1 MNFVRGCNKNG
12 SGMNWRNDGTRH
24 RVKLRLW
31 QSLSLLAGKKIVVV
45 ERNRPAHI
53 TASDRSRILRGL
65 PCGKALRRRPLG
77 FDPEHRHPVC
87 EVSAVEIRGPKGHQG
102 RDILQLP
109 RLRQLGGSELR
120 LTRRG
125 SSVIVELPGQLD
137 FEVGSAR
144 LSSGALAALSGVARI
159 LADYRLTIIS
169 VEGHTD
175 DSGNAASNRTLSE
188 QRASAVARQLISQ
201 GVEAERMVVVGHGSD
216 QPVADNSTELGREAN
231 RRVVIR
237 VDALQR

>member
-1 MNFVRGCNKNG
+1 MTLLRQSGGFAVVAGLLLAAAGCSARAPASASGGTGAPASAARRDPAAPVAPADYSSTLAMRRQNLLERG
-12 SGMNWRNDGTRH
+12 
-24 RVKLRLW
+24 LRLGAENVGYYMDV
-31 QSLSLLAGKKIVVV
+31 QEA
-45 ERNRPAHI
+45 
-53 TASDRSRILRGL
+53 
-65 PCGKALRRRPLG
+65 
-77 FDPEHRHPVC
+77 
-87 EVSAVEIRGPKGHQG
+87 
-102 RDILQLP
+102 

-144 LSSGALAALSGVARI
+144 LSSGALAALSGVAKI
-159 LADYRLTIIS
+159 LVDYRLTIIS

-175 DSGNAASNRTLSE
+175 DSGDAASNRTLSE
-188 QRASAVARQLISQ
+188 LRASAVARQLISQ

-216 QPVADNSTELGREAN
+216 RPVADNSTELGREAN

>member
-1 MNFVRGCNKNG
+1 MTLLRQSGGFAVVAGLLLAAAGCSARAPASASGGTGAPASAASREPVAPVAPDPSAPVAPADYSSALVTRRQSLLERG
-12 SGMNWRNDGTRH
+12 
-24 RVKLRLW
+24 LRLGAEDVGYYMDV
-31 QSLSLLAGKKIVVV
+31 QEA
-45 ERNRPAHI
+45 
-53 TASDRSRILRGL
+53 
-65 PCGKALRRRPLG
+65 
-77 FDPEHRHPVC
+77 
-87 EVSAVEIRGPKGHQG
+87 
-102 RDILQLP
+102 

-125 SSVIVELPGQLD
+125 SSVIVELPGRLD

-144 LSSGALAALSGVARI
+144 LSSGALAALSGVAKI
-159 LADYRLTIIS
+159 LVDYRLTIIS

-175 DSGNAASNRTLSE
+175 DSGDAASNRTLSE
-188 QRASAVARQLISQ
+188 LRASAVARQLISQ

-216 QPVADNSTELGREAN
+216 RPVADNSTELGREAN

>member
-1 MNFVRGCNKNG
+1 MTLLRQSGGFAVVAGLLLAAAGCSARAPASASGGTGAPASAASREPVAPVAPDPSAPVAPADYSSALVTRRQSLLERG
-12 SGMNWRNDGTRH
+12 
-24 RVKLRLW
+24 LRLGTEDVGYYMDV
-31 QSLSLLAGKKIVVV
+31 QEA
-45 ERNRPAHI
+45 
-53 TASDRSRILRGL
+53 
-65 PCGKALRRRPLG
+65 
-77 FDPEHRHPVC
+77 
-87 EVSAVEIRGPKGHQG
+87 
-102 RDILQLP
+102 

-125 SSVIVELPGQLD
+125 SSVIVELPGRLD

-144 LSSGALAALSGVARI
+144 LSSGALAALSGVAKI
-159 LADYRLTIIS
+159 LVDYRLTIIS

-175 DSGNAASNRTLSE
+175 DSGDAASNRTLSE
-188 QRASAVARQLISQ
+188 QRASTVARQLISQ

-216 QPVADNSTELGREAN
+216 RPVADNSTELGREAN

>member
-1 MNFVRGCNKNG
+1 MTLLRQSGGFAVVAGLLLAAAGCSARAPASASGGTGAPASAARREPVAPVAPVAPDPAAPVAPADYSSTLVTRRQSLLERG
-12 SGMNWRNDGTRH
+12 
-24 RVKLRLW
+24 LRLGTEDVGYYMDV
-31 QSLSLLAGKKIVVV
+31 QEA
-45 ERNRPAHI
+45 
-53 TASDRSRILRGL
+53 
-65 PCGKALRRRPLG
+65 
-77 FDPEHRHPVC
+77 
-87 EVSAVEIRGPKGHQG
+87 
-102 RDILQLP
+102 

-125 SSVIVELPGQLD
+125 SSVIVELPGRLD

-144 LSSGALAALSGVARI
+144 LSSGALAALSGVAKI
-159 LADYRLTIIS
+159 LVDYRLTIIS

-175 DSGNAASNRTLSE
+175 DSGDAASNRTLSE

-216 QPVADNSTELGREAN
+216 RPVADNSTELGREAN

>member
-1 MNFVRGCNKNG
+1 MTLLRQSGGFAVVAGLLLAAAGCSARAPASASGGTGAPASAASREPVAPVAPDPSAPVAPADYSSALVTRRQSLLERG
-12 SGMNWRNDGTRH
+12 
-24 RVKLRLW
+24 LRLGTEDVGYYMDV
-31 QSLSLLAGKKIVVV
+31 QEA
-45 ERNRPAHI
+45 
-53 TASDRSRILRGL
+53 
-65 PCGKALRRRPLG
+65 
-77 FDPEHRHPVC
+77 
-87 EVSAVEIRGPKGHQG
+87 
-102 RDILQLP
+102 

-125 SSVIVELPGQLD
+125 SSVIVELPGRLD

-144 LSSGALAALSGVARI
+144 LSSGAIAALSGVAKI
-159 LADYRLTIIS
+159 LIDYRLTIIS

-175 DSGNAASNRTLSE
+175 DSGDAASNRTLSE
-188 QRASAVARQLISQ
+188 QRASTVARQLISQ

-216 QPVADNSTELGREAN
+216 RPVADNSTELGREAN